1 MSPNAKGILLM
12 TISMAFLVIGDTATK
27 LLSASYSPFVLIF
40 SMGFTAVL
48 IFGAIARLSGK
59 SLWDHRAL
67 GKAALFRS
75 IAEIAAALSMVI
87 ALGNSPFSLVTMVVQ
102 AMPLLVTIGAVI
114 VFGEV
119 VGLRRWV
126 AIFVGFLGVVLIIGP
141 GGAETSNGWI
151 FPLLAAVALSVRDLA
166 SRAVPKEISTAQIA
180 GWGGISLMIGGLL
193 AHIISGDPL
202 PVPQAV
208 DILPFLVLVIGLAV
222 GVFSVSA
229 AMRLGDVSVVAP
241 FRYTR
246 LPFGLLI
253 SILFF
258 DERLTMN
265 MIAGTCVVV
274 ASGLYIWGREARV
287 SKP

>member
-1 MSPNAKGILLM
+1 
-12 TISMAFLVIGDTATK
+12 
-27 LLSASYSPFVLIF
+27 
-40 SMGFTAVL
+40 
-48 IFGAIARLSGK
+48 
-59 SLWDHRAL
+59 
-67 GKAALFRS
+67 
-75 IAEIAAALSMVI
+75 
-87 ALGNSPFSLVTMVVQ
+87 
-102 AMPLLVTIGAVI
+102 
-114 VFGEV
+114 
-119 VGLRRWV
+119 
-126 AIFVGFLGVVLIIGP
+126 
-141 GGAETSNGWI
+141 
-151 FPLLAAVALSVRDLA
+151 
-166 SRAVPKEISTAQIA
+166 
-180 GWGGISLMIGGLL
+180 
-193 AHIISGDPL
+193 
-202 PVPQAV
+202 
-208 DILPFLVLVIGLAV
+208 V